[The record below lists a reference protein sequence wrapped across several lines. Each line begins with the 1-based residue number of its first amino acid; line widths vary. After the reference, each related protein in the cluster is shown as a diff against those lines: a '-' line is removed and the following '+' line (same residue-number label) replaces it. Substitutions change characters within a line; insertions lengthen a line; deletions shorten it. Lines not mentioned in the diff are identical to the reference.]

1 MEGIS
6 RLIDESC
13 ILLDREAHSIETIIK
28 TLTEQLSSTHPDLA
42 PQHLMQKVIDGGFH
56 TTCMGEECAIT
67 HARCPS
73 MTKTLMAVMRLAPPL
88 DLKAIDEKKVR
99 LVFLLVGPQSSASFH
114 LKILSRLARLLH
126 NEALRNDLL
135 GAETSKAFLDRII
148 RQED

>member
-13 ILLDREAHSIETIIK
+13 ILLDREEHSIETIIK

-73 MTKTLMAVMRLAPPL
+73 MAKTLMAVMRIDPPL
-88 DLKAIDEKKVR
+88 DLKAMDGKKVR

>member
-6 RLIDESC
+6 KLLNESC
-13 ILLDREAHSIETIIK
+13 ILLDRKERSIGTIIK
-28 TLTEQLSSTHPDLA
+28 TLTDQLSETHPLLA
-42 PQHLMQKVIDGGFH
+42 PQNLMQRVIDGGFH

-73 MTKTLMAVMRLAPPL
+73 MNKTLMAVMRLDPPL
-88 DLKAIDEKKVR
+88 DLNALDNKKVR

-126 NEALRNDLL
+126 DETLRAALL
-135 GAETSKAFLDRII
+135 ETDSSRDFLRLIEH
-148 RQED
+148 REV